1 MTNETATNPLALDFS
16 PSRIRQHERSGVDEA
31 ESEVMGSG
39 ACQVGTMANGGGVMT
54 KREAA
59 IVSAY
64 TGYLIGEL
72 GELYKDLS
80 ELIGRPVYTHEI
92 PAISDKYHSRI
103 RQDFVIMEVD

>member
-1 MTNETATNPLALDFS
+1 M
-16 PSRIRQHERSGVDEA
+16 
-31 ESEVMGSG
+31 
-39 ACQVGTMANGGGVMT
+39 MT

-72 GELYKDLS
+72 DELYKYLS

-92 PAISDKYHSRI
+92 PTISDKYHSRI
-103 RQDFVIMEVD
+103 KQDFVMIEVK